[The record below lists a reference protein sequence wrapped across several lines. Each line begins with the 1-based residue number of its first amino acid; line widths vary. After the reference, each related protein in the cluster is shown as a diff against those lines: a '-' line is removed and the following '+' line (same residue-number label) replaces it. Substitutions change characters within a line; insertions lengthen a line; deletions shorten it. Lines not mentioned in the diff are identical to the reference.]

1 MLTGPTDTIQVPFFV
16 ESAVD
21 AAVMVTVPGERAETR
36 PELLTV
42 AMAVLP
48 ALQDTPCGA
57 PEGETEAESCFV
69 LPALTVAL
77 LGLTVTPV
85 GATTFTPREKVP
97 ETEVLAPLTFR
108 RYCVPEVKLR
118 VIEKLFPAPPLSLV
132 IRSVEPWY
140 SSPAVSVDPS
150 IETCEKAAP

>member
-42 AMAVLP
+42 AMALLPVLQVFP
-48 ALQDTPCGA
+48 WGA
-57 PEGETEAESCFV
+57 SAGETVAESCLV

-85 GATTFTPREKVP
+85 
-97 ETEVLAPLTFR
+97 TEGPGTL
-108 RYCVPEVKLR
+108 
-118 VIEKLFPAPPLSLV
+118 
-132 IRSVEPWY
+132 
-140 SSPAVSVDPS
+140 
-150 IETCEKAAP
+150 